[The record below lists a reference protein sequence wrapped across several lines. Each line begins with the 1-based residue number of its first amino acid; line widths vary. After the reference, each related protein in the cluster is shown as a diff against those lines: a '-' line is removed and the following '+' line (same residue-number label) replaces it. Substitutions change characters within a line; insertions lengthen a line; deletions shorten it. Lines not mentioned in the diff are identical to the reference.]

1 MNFGKSKNS
10 VRLKPALAHSRQA
23 KFDRLKLFSRLGLKP
38 QAGEQ
43 FQAVELSLTAMG
55 DFSFK

>member
-1 MNFGKSKNS
+1 LNEGGLLNKTLQQVPLGTTDNS
-10 VRLKPALAHSRQA
+10 
-23 KFDRLKLFSRLGLKP
+23 LGFQP

-55 DFSFK
+55 FSPTLR